1 MFPKLFI
8 LLLAIF
14 SIATCQYYGGY
25 PVASGG
31 YYGNGIYGAGNGYGV
46 YGGYG
51 YPGQYYGG
59 FEYGSPYGY
68 VGKRSS
74 GFGPTK
80 KNH

>member
-1 MFPKLFI
+1 MFLKFFI
-8 LLLAIF
+8 LLLVTIF

-31 YYGNGIYGAGNGYGV
+31 YYGNGIYGGNAYGG

-80 KNH
+80 KND